1 MYLRVYSCLP
11 CCRFCQLC
19 NVLNPPLKHQI
30 ELSRWLTDWL
40 IWGGGS
46 SVALAF
52 LECGIVGTV
61 QYVAFSYWPLP
72 LHNMHLNF
80 SSVFACLIFHLFLL
94 LNDPPS
100 SACSTLA
107 APFCPSAEHLDCF
120 HFLTIHE
127 WSCCECSCT
136 DFCVAIKFE
145 LTWGSIY
152 HGRTARQ
159 DSAQLHKTLPGCLST
174 WLDCRPFQGQGLR
187 VPLAP
192 HPWSTWFSVCN
203 VSPSVAGFWISI
215 HWWNITW
222 NLFSNV
228 QLPPMY
234 PVWWDSWYLAHF

>member
-11 CCRFCQLC
+11 FCRFCQLC

-40 IWGGGS
+40 IGGGGCLCS
-46 SVALAF
+46 IGFSRM
-52 LECGIVGTV
+52 CIVGTV

-80 SSVFACLIFHLFLL
+80 SSVFASLDISFIFTSEWPSIVCMQHAGCTLLPECRTSGLLPLFDNSWMKLL
-94 LNDPPS
+94 WV
-100 SACSTLA
+100 
-107 APFCPSAEHLDCF
+107 FVYR
-120 HFLTIHE
+120 FLCGHKVWTY
-127 WSCCECSCT
+127 
-136 DFCVAIKFE
+136 
-145 LTWGSIY
+145 WGSIY

-159 DSAQLHKTLPGCLST
+159 DSVQLHRTLPGCLST

-192 HPWSTWFSVCN
+192 RPCSTWFSVCN
-203 VSPSVAGFWISI
+203 ISPSVAGFWISI

-228 QLPPMY
+228 QLPPRY
-234 PVWWDSWYLAHF
+234 LVWWDSWYLAHF